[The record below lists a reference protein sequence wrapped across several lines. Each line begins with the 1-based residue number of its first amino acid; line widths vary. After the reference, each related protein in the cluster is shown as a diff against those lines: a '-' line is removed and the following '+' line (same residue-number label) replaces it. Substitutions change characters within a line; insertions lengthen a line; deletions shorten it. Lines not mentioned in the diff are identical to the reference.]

1 MKRWPLKET
10 FFWERAPFF
19 RLLLPLIAGILLYGF
34 MAKGFALFASITLVA
49 AISYGVTAFIRKQSV
64 LADALRAISLH
75 AAIVCIGWLLSY
87 YTDVRN
93 DATWFGHEKASVFV
107 ASINNTSAEKERSWK
122 LEVDVIGALNDSNYK
137 PATGEAFIYV
147 YKDAAPLNLHEGD
160 TIMLPAN
167 WQPITTAGNPF
178 EFDYAAY
185 CAHNNIYYQQFL
197 SSKDIVLHAHA
208 HAGDLPVLRKVH
220 LWCMQQLERYI
231 HDKPTLGLIQAMLIG
246 DEINMD
252 KELRQA
258 YAETGIIH
266 IVAISGSH
274 ITFFFFIITFL
285 LGWIKHKK
293 YHWLKYLAAIP
304 LIWLYVLMAGASPSA
319 VRAAIMFSILGVGFA
334 LQRQPNTLNY
344 LFAAAFIL
352 LCATPSWL
360 YAVGFQLSFLAVLS
374 LVLFYR
380 YIYAWWSPVNKTL
393 CALWSVVAAS
403 IAAEILIAPLVIYY
417 FHMFPLLFIVANVA
431 AWLFM
436 GAVLIS
442 GMLIVLFSKIA
453 VIANFLAFITEY
465 GMQWFNKMVF
475 AMQGWNPQPL
485 HYLDIS
491 TIELVC
497 LYIVIAALA
506 YYLIHKQAKSLLV
519 SLSAACLFM
528 CLLCVDDWQT
538 NQQRTL
544 VAYNI
549 GKANHIELIEGKHYA
564 VLLTDSTVNTKNRN
578 YVLKP
583 AHIGFHAW
591 REKQVASKDVFVIS
605 NKTVLVLKHPI
616 SLNAPFPADYLLI
629 NYPIDATGLQ
639 QIRSNFPSATI
650 VLGNNLNRRESAELA
665 TAAKSS
671 NIPLHLLSS
680 DGAFVLK
687 SF

>member
-19 RLLLPLIAGILLYGF
+19 RLLLPLIVGILLYGF
-34 MAKGFALFASITLVA
+34 TAKGFALFVSVALVA
-49 AISYGVTAFIRKQSV
+49 AIGYSVTAFIRQQGIV
-64 LADALRAISLH
+64 IDVVRTVSLH
-75 AAIVCIGWLLSY
+75 AAIICMGWLLSY

-93 DATWFGHEKASVFV
+93 DEKWFGHEKAYAFV
-107 ASINNTSAEKERSWK
+107 ARINNTPAEKERTWK
-122 LEVDVIGALNDSNYK
+122 LEVDVIGALNGEKYK
-137 PATGEAFIYV
+137 PAIGEAFVYV
-147 YKDAAPLNLHEGD
+147 YKDAAPLNLGEGD

-167 WQPITTAGNPF
+167 WQLITTAGNPF

-185 CAHNNIYYQQFL
+185 CAHNSIYYQQFL
-197 SSKDIVLHAHA
+197 SSKDVVLHAHA
-208 HAGDLPVLRKVH
+208 HAGALPVLRQAH
-220 LWCMQQLERYI
+220 LWCMQQLEKYI

-252 KELRQA
+252 RELRQA

-319 VRAAIMFSILGVGFA
+319 VRAAIMFSILGIGFA
-334 LQRQPNTLNY
+334 LQRQPNALNY

-352 LCATPSWL
+352 LCAAPSWL

-380 YIYAWWSPVNKTL
+380 YVYRWWSPVNRAL
-393 CALWSVVAAS
+393 RALWSVVAAS
-403 IAAEILIAPLVIYY
+403 ISAEILIAPLVIYY

-436 GAVLIS
+436 GGVLVA
-442 GMLIVLFSKIA
+442 GMLIILFSKIA
-453 VIANFLAFITEY
+453 VLASFLAFITEY

-475 AMQGWNPQPL
+475 AIQGWNPQPL
-485 HYLDIS
+485 RYLDIS
-491 TIELVC
+491 AIELVC
-497 LYIVIAALA
+497 LYILIAALT
-506 YYLIHKQAKSLLV
+506 YYLIHKEAKSLLV
-519 SLSAACLFM
+519 SLYATCLFM
-528 CLLCVDDWQT
+528 CLLCIDDWQT

-549 GKANHIELIEGKHYA
+549 SKANHIELIEAKHYA
-564 VLLTDSTVNTKNRN
+564 VVLTDSTVNTKNRN
-578 YVLKP
+578 YILKP

-591 REKQVASKDVFVIS
+591 REKQVASKGVFVIG
-605 NKTVLVLKHPI
+605 NKTVFLLEQPVSLK
-616 SLNAPFPADYLLI
+616 APFAVDYLLV

-639 QIRSNFPSATI
+639 QINSSFPSATI
-650 VLGNNLNRRESAELA
+650 VMGNNLNRRETAEIA
-665 TAAKSS
+665 AIAKSS
-671 NIPLHLLSS
+671 NIPLHLLSR

>member
-34 MAKGFALFASITLVA
+34 TAKVFALFASIALVA
-49 AISYGVTAFIRKQSV
+49 AIGYSVTAFIRKQGIV
-64 LADALRAISLH
+64 IDVVRTLSLH

-87 YTDVRN
+87 YADVRN
-93 DATWFGHEKASVFV
+93 DAKWFGHEKANAFI
-107 ASINNTSAEKERSWK
+107 ARINNTPAEKERTWK
-122 LEVDVIGALNDSNYK
+122 LEIDVLGALNDGKYK
-137 PATGEAFIYV
+137 PATGEAFVYV
-147 YKDAAPLNLHEGD
+147 YKDAALLNLQEGD
-160 TIMLPAN
+160 TIILPAN

-197 SSKDIVLHAHA
+197 SAKDVVLHAHA
-208 HAGDLPVLRKVH
+208 DAGDLPLLRKAH
-220 LWCMQQLERYI
+220 LWCMQQLENYI

-252 KELRQA
+252 RELRQA

-274 ITFFFFIITFL
+274 ITFFFLIITFL

-319 VRAAIMFSILGVGFA
+319 VRAAIMFSILSIGFA
-334 LQRQPNTLNY
+334 LQRQPNALNY

-352 LCATPSWL
+352 LCAAPSWL

-380 YIYAWWSPVNKTL
+380 YVYAWWSPMNKARR
-393 CALWSVVAAS
+393 ALWSVVAAS
-403 IAAEILIAPLVIYY
+403 ISAEILIAPLVIYY

-431 AWLFM
+431 ASLFM
-436 GAVLIS
+436 GGVLVA

-453 VIANFLAFITEY
+453 VIANFLALITEY

-475 AMQGWNPQPL
+475 AMQSWNPQSL
-485 HYLDIS
+485 RYLDIS
-491 TIELVC
+491 AIELVC

-506 YYLIHKQAKSLLV
+506 YYLIYKQAKSLLV
-519 SLSAACLFM
+519 SLSAACVFM
-528 CLLCVDDWQT
+528 CLLYIDYWQS

-549 GKANHIELIEGKHYA
+549 SKANHIELIEGKHYA
-564 VLLTDSTVNTKNRN
+564 VALTDSIVNAKNRN

-591 REKQVASKDVFVIS
+591 REKQVASKDIFVIG
-605 NKTVLVLKHPI
+605 NKTVLLLKQPV
-616 SLNAPFPADYLLI
+616 SLNAPFAVDYLLV
-629 NYPIDATGLQ
+629 NYPVDPAGLQ
-639 QIRSNFPSATI
+639 QIRSDFPSATI
-650 VLGNNLNRRESAELA
+650 VMGNNLNRRETAEIA
-665 TAAKSS
+665 AIAKSS
-671 NIPLHLLSS
+671 NIPLHLLSR